1 MPPAVRLQ
9 GRALLQQQKLLP
21 LAGLRFSTVE
31 PTPAVNPLS
40 TAIVA
45 FEQRLCLSE
54 LWKPAQKKKK
64 KRKLLTLLVP
74 PQPDRQPPPDRP

>member
-64 KRKLLTLLVP
+64 KKENYSRC
-74 PQPDRQPPPDRP
+74 